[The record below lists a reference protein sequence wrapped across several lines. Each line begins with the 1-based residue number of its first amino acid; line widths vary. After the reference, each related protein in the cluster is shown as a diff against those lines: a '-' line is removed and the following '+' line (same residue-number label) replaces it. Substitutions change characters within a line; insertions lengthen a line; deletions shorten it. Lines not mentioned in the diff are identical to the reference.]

1 MNLDIVEAGMDL
13 LHAVDSHIPKQDK
26 ITLLSRQSSQE
37 SLDFRMLSEE
47 LESRMPGVAIDVCI
61 SDPET
66 VDKAGFARSVLEMSR
81 KVAESRVCIVDGY
94 IPSISVPKLDAQ
106 TKVIQIWHALGA
118 IKKFG
123 YQSLDTDAGRTGEE
137 ARKLHMHANYDWVV
151 AAGPGAVPAY
161 ARAFGYPEDRVLPL
175 GLPRM
180 DYLLDPAPDSAY
192 RCAVQRIRERNPRL
206 SGKAFRVVYVPTL
219 RKGPGMHGWLTREV
233 EALASAFEPFD
244 CQLIVKGHPLDDG
257 WDHSLASRYPNVLFV
272 RDAESSELLGLA
284 DAAISDYSAISFEAA
299 LLGVPT
305 YFYVPD
311 IDSYRVSP
319 GLNIDPLQQFPDC
332 SFMQAGE
339 LARAVMKGVD
349 KQGNSFAQF
358 ADDYFE
364 GIGYGATE
372 RLAALAEA
380 AFAESKGESPAC
392 DSAVVK
398 DARAEEHALSGAHAR
413 AAGAARQH
421 ASWAFQVYECLKPLL
436 SGKAFAF
443 GDTCV
448 GAVFYHGYFSDMTE
462 LSLAALRNDFDM
474 LRAPIAQL
482 AHEAGWQVWGANDTE
497 QPYLCITPGPRAVE
511 DPRATFC
518 LYPMDRVPHQSILR
532 FKMLSEASSLRPGD
546 LRGIE
551 HLKRYRCVQTGVV
564 SRLFGNGR
572 ASGVM
577 GERTI
582 QQRTIREDAL
592 FPLRSVAF
600 EDGTI
605 ELPRDISSWAS
616 EPTPARQQ
624 ITDIIQ
630 KDGLES
636 LEEIKRV
643 CGYLGTKFFLVG
655 GSMLGAVRHEG
666 YIPWDDDL
674 DVGMLRADYQQFV
687 AKGPAELDPGYFI
700 QLPETDPHI
709 HYIYVRLRHEGTD
722 YITLYNEGKH
732 FDKSLWVDVFPF
744 DAAPNNRYLAKAQEI
759 AARSFARASMGFKRR
774 QEYVLEDMADPHPL
788 LKEDYD
794 YLHCYARIAPYFPVK
809 LCDRLYHLAAEFLN
823 PYRAGKPGT
832 RYASFIPTY
841 TTIEAGEADGI
852 RWVPFEGHDMP
863 IIDGAEKFLERQY
876 GDYLR
881 LPEPHQRQTDHGFLR
896 LELSDGTQLEA

>member
-1 MNLDIVEAGMDL
+1 MNLDIVERGMDL
-13 LHAVDSHIPKQDK
+13 LHAVDSRIPKQDK
-26 ITLLSRQSSQE
+26 ITLFSRQSSRE

-47 LESRMPGVAIDVCI
+47 LESRLPDVCIDLCI

-66 VDKAGFARSVLEMSR
+66 VDKVGFARSVLEMSR

-94 IPSISVPKLDAQ
+94 IPSISVPKLDSR

-123 YQSLDTDAGRTGEE
+123 YQSLDTDAGRTGDE

-161 ARAFGYPEDRVLPL
+161 ARAFGYPADCVLPL

-180 DYLLDPAPDSAY
+180 DYLLDPAPDSAFK
-192 RCAVQRIRERNPRL
+192 CAVQRIRESNSRL
-206 SGKAFRVVYVPTL
+206 SGGAFRVVYVPTL
-219 RKGPGMHGWLTREV
+219 RKGPGTEGWLSREV
-233 EALASAFEPFD
+233 EALAKAFLPYD
-244 CQLIVKGHPLDDG
+244 CQLIVKGHPLDGG
-257 WDHSLASRYPNVLFV
+257 WDHSLTGRYPNVLFV
-272 RDAESSELLGLA
+272 HDAESNELLGLA
-284 DAAISDYSAISFEAA
+284 DAVITDYSAIAFEAA

-311 IDSYRVSP
+311 IDAYRLSP
-319 GLNIDPLQQFPDC
+319 GLNIDPLRQFPDC
-332 SFMQAGE
+332 SYLQAAP
-339 LARAVMKGVD
+339 LARAVVQEAGTTA
-349 KQGNSFAQF
+349 NSFSKYAER
-358 ADDYFE
+358 YFE
-364 GIGYGATE
+364 GVGYGATE
-372 RLAALAEA
+372 RLAELVEA
-380 AFAESKGESPAC
+380 AFLESKGGSPAC
-392 DSAVVK
+392 ESAIVAK
-398 DARAEEHALSGAHAR
+398 ARAEEHARSGAHANAVGGKR
-413 AAGAARQH
+413 RRC
-421 ASWAFQVYECLKPLL
+421 SWAFQVYRCLQPLL
-436 SGKAFAF
+436 EGKAFAF

-448 GAVFYHGYFSDMTE
+448 GAVFYHGYFSDMAE
-462 LSLAALRNDFDM
+462 LSLAALRDDFDR
-474 LRAPIAQL
+474 LRAPIVQL
-482 AHEAGWQVWGANDTE
+482 AREAGWRVWGADDAE
-497 QPYLCITPGPRAVE
+497 QPYLRITPGPCAVD

-532 FKMLSEASSLRPGD
+532 FKMLSEASALKPGD

-551 HLKRYRCVQTGVV
+551 HLKRYRHIQTGVV

-572 ASGVM
+572 AGGVM

-582 QQRTIREDAL
+582 QQRTILEDAI
-592 FPLRSVAF
+592 FPLRSVSF

-605 ELPRDISSWAS
+605 ELPCDISSWAS
-616 EPTPARQQ
+616 EPTSARRR

-636 LEEIKRV
+636 LDEIKRV
-643 CGYLGTKFFLVG
+643 CGYLGTRFFLVG
-655 GSMLGAVRHEG
+655 GSMLGAVRHGG

-674 DVGMLRADYQQFV
+674 DVGMFRDDYRRFI
-687 AKGPAELDPGYFI
+687 AKGPAVLDPDYFI

-709 HYIYVRLRHEGTD
+709 HYVYVRLRHEGTN
-722 YITLYNEGKH
+722 YITLYNDGKH

-744 DAAPNNRYLAKAQEI
+744 DAAPANPYLAKIQEI

-774 QEYVLEDMADPHPL
+774 QEYVLEDMADTHPL

-794 YLHCYARIAPYFPVK
+794 YLHRYARIAPYFPVK
-809 LCDRLYHLAAEFLN
+809 LCDRLYHFAAEFLN
-823 PYRAGKPGT
+823 PYLAGKPGT

-841 TTIEAGEADGI
+841 TTIEAGEADKI

-863 IIDGAEKFLERQY
+863 IIEGAEKFLERQY
-876 GDYLR
+876 GDYLC

-896 LELSDGTQLEA
+896 LELSDGSRLEA